1 MKKQL
6 FIVLLLHCSFLSM
19 SQDAIVPDFAF
30 CELIGRKK
38 DFSMQTSVSI
48 DFGQKRTFMQDDRIR
63 IEETGELIRFNSM
76 IDALNF
82 MTEKGWKF
90 VQAYVITVGS
100 DNFKH
105 WILKRRLSEAEK
117 KDYKAIKE

>member
-19 SQDAIVPDFAF
+19 SQDVIVPDFAF

-63 IEETGELIRFNSM
+63 NEETGELKARFRVHYQ
-76 IDALNF
+76 ID
-82 MTEKGWKF
+82 
-90 VQAYVITVGS
+90 GS

>member
-48 DFGQKRTFMQDDRIR
+48 DFGQIRTSCKTIGFGM
-63 IEETGELIRFNSM
+63 
-76 IDALNF
+76 
-82 MTEKGWKF
+82 
-90 VQAYVITVGS
+90 
-100 DNFKH
+100 
-105 WILKRRLSEAEK
+105 K
-117 KDYKAIKE
+117 KQEN